1 MRKTRILFLFYGLL
15 LLAITGCTD
24 DFSSDAWHPA
34 LQDGTSF
41 DSVFNGNSQTCILTF
56 DLLQEEEPI
65 LAEGDFFTLEK
76 ADGKWQLY
84 LEENSENSSRIGK
97 IAIRQANGTLKT
109 FSFLQQG
116 RSTVE
121 LQLNKRNYGLG
132 YSYAGFTGEK
142 CDPNSVMSQVIN
154 LAEVRKAQE
163 ENPDLLISTDFNKS
177 VYSLHLNKA
186 YSFSEFVHN
195 TYAKGGV
202 NVNILL
208 FKADVEKAKS
218 LLEYQRNDY
227 VFICSEQRV
236 EKAKLELFSNELKR
250 AIKER
255 PEILTHS
262 FRKAVKKMEEDPQN
276 LVRIDSFL
284 VRFGSHVVTSSTMGG
299 SLKLYNSL
307 SRKSFT
313 DIAKEED
320 FSSVQ
325 ILLFFNQRKE
335 SSEAQQYETV
345 MNNSSLSLEVKGGKL
360 SFLNEALFNPS
371 FKNARITEE
380 ALNDWME
387 SVQFRAEEQFAYNPD
402 LNNAEMVDMELT
414 PIWDFI
420 TNDTV
425 RQAVK
430 ARALGSVCTLAE
442 IFGTSTFPNVKIT
455 IDEFDNLAI
464 PNYILG
470 NRMNNANPY
479 GAYAI
484 HEGKIVAAIFREALP
499 IDRNEYG
506 WWRRPTLVVY
516 PVRNNEIDLTAGYCI
531 PLESGERK
539 YNSYHI
545 KWIYDTFEMSPS
557 ESGTYDNTHPI
568 NEADYYLTNGRLSA
582 SPVEGVD
589 YEDVQYISAIAFP
602 GSIDVNGNLTGKP
615 YYGIRKFLGHFYLD
629 TAERFDNLPG
639 WSYCTDYP
647 EDVKKYIQMFEGYDC
662 SYLGAKIEP
671 FGLHSFSNRMIMN
684 DDAKINWNPQEIKP
698 L

>member
-1 MRKTRILFLFYGLL
+1 MRKTRILLLFYGLL
-15 LLAITGCTD
+15 LLAAIGCTD
-24 DFSSDAWHPA
+24 DFSDGA
-34 LQDGTSF
+34 LQPAIPDNVSV
-41 DSVFNGNSQTCILTF
+41 DSVFNGNSQTCVLSF
-56 DLLQEEEPI
+56 DLIEEEPI
-65 LAEGDFFTLEK
+65 HAEGDFFTLEK

-84 LEENSENSSRIGK
+84 LEENGENSSRIGK
-97 IAIRQANGTLKT
+97 IAIRQADGTLKT
-109 FSFLQQG
+109 FSFLQHG

-121 LQLNKRNYGLG
+121 PQLNKRNYGLG
-132 YSYAGFTGEK
+132 FSYAGFVGEK

-163 ENPDLLISTDFNKS
+163 DNPDLLISTDLNKS
-177 VYSLHLNKA
+177 IISLHQNKA

-202 NVNILL
+202 NVNVLL

-227 VFICSEQRV
+227 IFICSEQRV
-236 EKAKLELFSNELKR
+236 EKAKLELFSSELRR
-250 AIKER
+250 AIKDH
-255 PEILTHS
+255 PQILTHS
-262 FRKAVKKMEEDPQN
+262 FRKAVKEMEEDPQN

-335 SSEAQQYETV
+335 SSETQQYETV

-360 SFLNEALFNPS
+360 SYLNEALFNPS
-371 FKNARITEE
+371 FNNSHITEE
-380 ALNDWME
+380 ALGEWLG
-387 SVQFRAEEQFAYNPD
+387 SVQFSAEEQFANNPD
-402 LNNAEMVDMELT
+402 RNNAEMVDMELT
-414 PIWDFI
+414 PIWEFI
-420 TNDTV
+420 TNDTI
-425 RQAVK
+425 RQVVK
-430 ARALGSVCTLAE
+430 ARALGTASTLAE
-442 IFGTSTFPNVKIT
+442 IFGTSMYPNVKIT
-455 IDEFDNLAI
+455 IDEFNDLAI
-464 PNYILG
+464 PNYVLG
-470 NRMNNANPY
+470 NKMDNANPY

-499 IDRNEYG
+499 LDRNEYG
-506 WWRRPTLVVY
+506 WWRRPTHVVY

-531 PLESGERK
+531 PLKSGERD
-539 YNSYHI
+539 YNAYNI
-545 KWIYDTFEMSPS
+545 KWVYNTFEMSPS
-557 ESGTYDNTHPI
+557 ESGTYANTHPTDV
-568 NEADYYLTNGRLSA
+568 ADYYLTNGRLSA

-589 YEDVQYISAIAFP
+589 YGEVQYISAMAFP
-602 GSIDVNGNLTGKP
+602 GSIDVNGNLTGGP

-629 TAERFDNLPG
+629 TAAWFDNLPG
-639 WSYCTDYP
+639 WSYHTECP
-647 EDVKKYIQMFEGYDC
+647 EDVKKYIQMFDDSIC
-662 SYLGAKIEP
+662 SYVNVDSDTLG
-671 FGLHSFSNRMIMN
+671 SNTFSNRMIMN
-684 DDAKINWNPQEIKP
+684 EDAKINWNPQEIKP